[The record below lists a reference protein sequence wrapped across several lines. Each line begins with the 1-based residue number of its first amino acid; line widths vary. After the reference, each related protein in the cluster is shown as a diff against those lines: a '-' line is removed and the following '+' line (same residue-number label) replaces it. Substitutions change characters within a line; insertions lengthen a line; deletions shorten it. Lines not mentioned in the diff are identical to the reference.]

1 MNHIDFQHLLGR
13 IELGIFALLAIFG
26 TVPLFVLAFVFI
38 AIGLVVRT
46 WLLGN
51 YSGRIGTLLT
61 ISYVVLMILELVFLF
76 SGLFPTGST
85 AGHPIHRIIAAVLV
99 PLPLLIERVIPIN
112 EQGKLDWPS
121 VSETSTISFADLSQG
136 QDQIEKVIS
145 QAKKAQQA
153 ISLDNL
159 HTILSDLHRHSSTH
173 YINNGSLTDKYFEL
187 ADDSLS
193 DPYLYLIISNTG
205 SPASE
210 LIALFT
216 QKQFNHASLSFDREL
231 KTTISYNG
239 GERVYPPGLN
249 SEMIASFHQKA
260 DASVLVY
267 RLPVTLEQ
275 KRQVLD
281 TIRNINETGSAY
293 NILGLVT
300 KHSLRRNIMFCS
312 QFVYRMLQIGHITY
326 FDKAPGNVQPTDF
339 VELDYYRR
347 LEFVE
352 KIKF

>member
-121 VSETSTISFADLSQG
+121 VSETSTISFADLS
-136 QDQIEKVIS
+136 
-145 QAKKAQQA
+145 
-153 ISLDNL
+153 
-159 HTILSDLHRHSSTH
+159 
-173 YINNGSLTDKYFEL
+173 
-187 ADDSLS
+187 
-193 DPYLYLIISNTG
+193 
-205 SPASE
+205 
-210 LIALFT
+210 
-216 QKQFNHASLSFDREL
+216 
-231 KTTISYNG
+231 
-239 GERVYPPGLN
+239 
-249 SEMIASFHQKA
+249 
-260 DASVLVY
+260 
-267 RLPVTLEQ
+267 
-275 KRQVLD
+275 
-281 TIRNINETGSAY
+281 
-293 NILGLVT
+293 
-300 KHSLRRNIMFCS
+300 
-312 QFVYRMLQIGHITY
+312 
-326 FDKAPGNVQPTDF
+326 
-339 VELDYYRR
+339 
-347 LEFVE
+347 
-352 KIKF
+352 